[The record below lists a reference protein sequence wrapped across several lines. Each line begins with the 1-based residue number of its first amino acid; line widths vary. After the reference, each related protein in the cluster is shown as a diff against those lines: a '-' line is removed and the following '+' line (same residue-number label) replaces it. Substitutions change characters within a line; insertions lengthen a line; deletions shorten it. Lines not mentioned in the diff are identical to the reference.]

1 MELRKNECR
10 SLQERIRI
18 SSTKYVCLEG
28 VKCLNA
34 AKKMQEQLEI
44 IFENDNYLAINKPAG
59 MLVHRTNIAFEEHAL
74 IAERILKQQ
83 LGFKVFPLH
92 RIDRPTSG
100 IVLFAKSSEAA
111 SALQPQ
117 FTTDKVKK
125 YYLSIVRGHM
135 DTPHGILDF
144 PLSKKLEGEL
154 REARTEFWTL
164 SETEI
169 PFSSS
174 DRYLTSRYSLLK
186 VYPHTGRMHQIRRH
200 MAKARHYVI
209 GDTTHGDNKQNN
221 FFRTHFGSNQMYLHA
236 WKLAFDD
243 PYTGQQTEITANVPA
258 YFLEMLQKLSL
269 DFMPQ

>member
-1 MELRKNECR
+1 MNAVANLR
-10 SLQERIRI
+10 RIWI
-18 SSTKYVCLEG
+18 SMLNPVCLESKIG
-28 VKCLNA
+28 
-34 AKKMQEQLEI
+34 QLISIMEESIDI
-44 IFENDNYLAINKPAG
+44 IFENENYLAINKPVG

-100 IVLFAKSSEAA
+100 IVLFGKSSDAA

-117 FTTDKVKK
+117 FTTEKVKK
-125 YYLSIVRGHM
+125 LYLCIVRGHM
-135 DTPHGILDF
+135 PTAHGILDF
-144 PLSKKLEGEL
+144 PLSKKLVGEL

-174 DRYLTSRYSLLK
+174 DRYTTSRYSLLK
-186 VYPHTGRMHQIRRH
+186 VYPQTGRMHQIRRH

-221 FFRTHFGSNQMYLHA
+221 FFRDRFGSTQMYLHA
-236 WKLAFDD
+236 WKLAFEE
-243 PYTGQQTEITANVPA
+243 PNTGKHVEITADVPI
-258 YFLEMLQKLSL
+258 YFSDMLQKLSL
-269 DFMPQ
+269 EFKPL

>member
-1 MELRKNECR
+1 MEEK
-10 SLQERIRI
+10 
-18 SSTKYVCLEG
+18 
-28 VKCLNA
+28 
-34 AKKMQEQLEI
+34 LEI
-44 IFENDNYLAINKPAG
+44 IFENENFLAINKPPG
-59 MLVHRTNIAFEEHAL
+59 MLVHRTNLAYEEHVL
-74 IAERILKQQ
+74 IAERILRQQ
-83 LGFKVFPLH
+83 LGYKVFPLH

-125 YYLSIVRGHM
+125 HYLCIVRGHM
-135 DTPHGILDF
+135 DAAHGILDF

-164 SETEI
+164 AETEI

-174 DRYLTSRYSLLK
+174 DRYATSRYSLLK
-186 VYPHTGRMHQIRRH
+186 VYPQTGRMHQIRRH

-221 FFRTHFGSNQMYLHA
+221 FFRAHFGSTHMYLHA
-236 WKLAFDD
+236 WKLAFEE
-243 PYTGQQTEITANVPA
+243 PNTGQHIEITADVPIH
-258 YFLEMLQKLSL
+258 FLDMLQKLSL
-269 DFMPQ
+269 EFKPL